1 VGATAPAAAT
11 VTPATAAM
19 PMSDRAFFCS
29 RVSAV
34 RSSAMCRGRLAR
46 SARPMRADHPAAR
59 IRAPPRRP
67 LRRCRIH
74 LFTPSADY
82 HRPPRPSRPNRGTR
96 VQSQL
101 DSPRRPHPSHSR
113 APTAPTPPHRSPGGP
128 VRSTR
133 SGRVTQVTNQLD
145 HAIRSADTCASQP
158 LDGHGV
164 SPASCTRWCTLSGGS
179 AGVIVVSRVPRR
191 ARGRAGPGPAI
202 PGRRGLRRRSP
213 QGGGGAGVGRTVR
226 GAAGGHRAAARGRG
240 GAGVGTSRGLEPSE
254 QDLVL
259 FAEVAAGRLST
270 DELRELV
277 LARYHR

>member
-1 VGATAPAAAT
+1 MTAPAAAT
-11 VTPATAAM
+11 VTPVTAAM

-67 LRRCRIH
+67 LCRCRFH

-101 DSPRRPHPSHSR
+101 DSPRRPHPSHSC
-113 APTAPTPPHRSPGGP
+113 APTAPTPPRRSPGGP

-145 HAIRSADTCASQP
+145 HAIRSARVRPVKVLRLHFVVGLLGSGCGGAAWLGAPRGGSG
-158 LDGHGV
+158 LRSWHG
-164 SPASCTRWCTLSGGS
+164 CGELTRW
-179 AGVIVVSRVPRR
+179 
-191 ARGRAGPGPAI
+191 
-202 PGRRGLRRRSP
+202 LR
-213 QGGGGAGVGRTVR
+213 
-226 GAAGGHRAAARGRG
+226 
-240 GAGVGTSRGLEPSE
+240 
-254 QDLVL
+254 
-259 FAEVAAGRLST
+259 
-270 DELRELV
+270 
-277 LARYHR
+277 